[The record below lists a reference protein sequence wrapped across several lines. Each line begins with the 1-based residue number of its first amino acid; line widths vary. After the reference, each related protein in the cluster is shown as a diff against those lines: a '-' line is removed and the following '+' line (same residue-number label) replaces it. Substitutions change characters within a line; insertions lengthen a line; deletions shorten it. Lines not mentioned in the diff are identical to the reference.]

1 MDNSIKTFRLKLREL
16 AREDLEKS
24 KEFFDSEYPRLVREL
39 RMTYQLKE
47 YIELKIIGQNFLDF
61 YAEITTTNY
70 RPKKQ

>member
-24 KEFFDSEYPRLVREL
+24 KEFFDLEYPRLVREL

-47 YIELKIIGQNFLDF
+47 YVELKIIGQNFLDF
-61 YAEITTTNY
+61 YATVTPSN
-70 RPKKQ
+70 K